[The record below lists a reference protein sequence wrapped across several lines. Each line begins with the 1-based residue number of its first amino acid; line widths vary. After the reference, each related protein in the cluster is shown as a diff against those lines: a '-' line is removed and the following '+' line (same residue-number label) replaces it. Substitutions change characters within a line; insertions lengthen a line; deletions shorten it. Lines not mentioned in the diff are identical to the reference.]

1 MEVTIDGKKY
11 VQKWVPVEEPEEE
24 SKKDPAEAPHAQQVN
39 FEEEIK
45 KLREDLAAVTKQMQ
59 KKNRKQEQNPGD
71 SGALDV
77 NSILES
83 IANGGKKS
91 GGK

>member
-24 SKKDPAEAPHAQQVN
+24 SKQLNGDATVAQPIN
-39 FEEEIK
+39 FEEEIN
-45 KLREDLAAVTKQMQ
+45 KLREDLAEVTKQMQ